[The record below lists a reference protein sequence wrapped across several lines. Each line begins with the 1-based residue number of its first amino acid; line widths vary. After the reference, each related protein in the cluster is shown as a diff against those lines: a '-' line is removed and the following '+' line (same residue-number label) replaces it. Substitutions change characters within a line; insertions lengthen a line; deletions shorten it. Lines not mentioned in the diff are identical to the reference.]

1 MSFMKKC
8 IRALQ
13 TLDDVIREA
22 REDLSTYRYTLEIS
36 DRIKEVEPKKRF
48 SKARK
53 DFPTAA
59 EI

>member
-1 MSFMKKC
+1 M
-8 IRALQ
+8 
-13 TLDDVIREA
+13 IREA

-48 SKARK
+48 SKPRK